1 MTDLQPVRYGVTF
14 GVHLAM
20 SLVLTN
26 ALFAMAVWTLR
37 DQPANRLL
45 ALGSLWL
52 FTVAAPAMTA
62 VRLHRRLNDLAVGSP
77 DVPDAVIRDLASVRP
92 LLLVFGTMAMLS
104 AFTLLLGR

>member
-1 MTDLQPVRYGVTF
+1 MTDKQPVRYGVAF

-26 ALFAMAVWTLR
+26 ALFAMALWRLR

-52 FTVAAPAMTA
+52 FTAAAPAMTA
-62 VRLHRRLNDLAVGSP
+62 LRLHRRLNELAAAASG
-77 DVPDAVIRDLASVRP
+77 VPDAVIREIAGVRP